1 MQLVVVLIA
10 KSYQR
15 KRPAMRFNFD
25 SPDIPDVLL
34 ERRDKGR
41 VVFLCGAGVSF
52 SSGLPGFAE
61 LTEYVVDFYQPA
73 EDSELYKA
81 FQPWIDRNT
90 KEDTPKVPLDQIFHM
105 LYQEYGRE
113 DVNKL
118 VAQRLAEH
126 KPDGD
131 AGYEH
136 GLIRQLSTS
145 SDGKPQIVTTN
156 FDLLLELGDGKDLP
170 RHEPPAFPD
179 IKLGASLEGI
189 TYLHGRLNDTG
200 EGHHPYILS
209 SADFGRAY
217 LSEGWATSFI
227 LKLLDS
233 YTVVLIGYQAEDPQ
247 VKYLLQGLNH
257 DGQYD
262 RTKIYAFDKGE
273 PEDIEVKWRDR
284 GVTAIAY
291 SDHPVLWSTLEAW
304 AERAKDHRAWRSKV
318 LEMAQKTPSELEPH
332 ERGMVAHLVKSNA
345 GARAFA
351 NAENPPHAEWLCV
364 FDAAVRA
371 GNIATDY
378 LSNSKFDP
386 LDAYGMD
393 SDPARFED
401 RRGLEGD
408 DDNDSPVVIY
418 EDLLTGSWADGH
430 SNALDCRLGSKQVGL
445 PSRLASLSRWIR
457 RIHDSPVVAW
467 WAVKKLGLYPTLEIE
482 LKGLAQ
488 RKDIHRNCLKA
499 WALIFDGIKQHAA
512 PYHYRPYYT
521 LLGLLKTQGWTDEVL
536 VFVNNEMAPYL
547 CYSPPTGVNGVI
559 PPRSEWDDV
568 ELHHLGYWEVKSPFR
583 DITKIDLPKENLLK
597 LARILEGHL
606 SLSDMYHERIDSVMS
621 YPPSCYP
628 DVVSEED
635 YQEFN
640 FFRLVFDGLAQ
651 HAPNDARIMAS
662 GWHFNDGLQFI
673 KLKLY
678 ALNFRSL
685 FTASEV
691 TDAICTIDRTLFW
704 SDKSRQEL
712 LFLIKGRWGELSTL
726 EKERVISKLLEGP
739 ERYEYWSESEYPKY
753 KDDTVAEYLRWID
766 IQQELIPVS
775 LMDTYDTLVPA
786 LNQVSEERIKSL
798 AEPRRVRVSSITQDE
813 STDPISGLPAHKI
826 IAAIDA
832 IEPRGFSSFVNKAPF
847 SGLVKDEPRR
857 ALAALLYL
865 SKRGEYPVAYWNKI
879 LQDWSEIDDPKVHN
893 TLLRRLGMLPKGVLV
908 EISHALSSWF
918 DKFLVTMLN
927 DNEEALWFAFDE
939 FIDAIWQSEEDVAKS
954 SIVDTTRGG
963 RSLNLSRRTYGH
975 AINSPAGKIT
985 ESLFKQLKAMNL
997 ERGDGIPDF
1006 IKSRFPKLTTLGGEG
1021 QDYAVVIF
1029 SKFTEWMMWL
1039 DADWTV
1045 KNTIPWF
1052 SFEHENSE
1060 PAWNGFISNSKVPN
1074 LPFLEH
1080 IREHLKIL
1088 FPQIYKWSWGEG
1100 ERKVAAQIIIELG
1113 MPHEDVPLCLESQD
1127 FRNSIRNMKDTQ
1139 RREAIHYLGV
1149 AGKRDGGVW
1158 DYRVIPF
1165 INNVWPREKKFRTK
1179 SEVQAW
1185 ISFLIHSKEM
1195 LPNLLK
1201 ITRWCLTPVR
1211 LDSYWMHELT
1221 YDGQDRVS
1229 LATAYPEEILELC
1242 SLVTPNNS
1250 TGLPIH
1256 LEDVL
1261 DLIDQAKPGLV
1272 KDKRFQSLLD
1282 LVESA

>member
-1 MQLVVVLIA
+1 
-10 KSYQR
+10 
-15 KRPAMRFNFD
+15 MRFNSD

-41 VVFLCGAGVSF
+41 VVFLCGAGISF

-61 LTEYVVDFYQPA
+61 LTKHVVDFYQPA
-73 EDSELYKA
+73 EDSELYIA
-81 FQPWIDRNT
+81 FQPWVDKEAR
-90 KEDTPKVPLDQIFHM
+90 EDTPKVPLDQVFHM

-113 DVNKL
+113 EVNEL
-118 VAQRLAEH
+118 VANRLAEF
-126 KPDGD
+126 KPDGG

-189 TYLHGRLNDTG
+189 TYLHGRLNNTG
-200 EGHHPYILS
+200 EGRHPYILS

-227 LKLLDS
+227 LRLLES
-233 YTVVLIGYQAEDPQ
+233 YTVVLVGYQAEDPQ

-291 SDHPVLWSTLEAW
+291 SDHPVLWTTLEAW
-304 AERAKDHRAWRSKV
+304 AERAKDHRAWRSRV
-318 LEMAQKTPSELEPH
+318 LGLAQKNPSELEPH
-332 ERGMVAHLVKSNA
+332 ERGMVAHLVRSNA

-351 NAENPPHAEWLCV
+351 NAAPPPHAEWLCV
-364 FDAAVRA
+364 FDAGIRA
-371 GNIATDY
+371 GSAVTDY
-378 LSNSKFDP
+378 FNKSQFDP
-386 LDAYGMD
+386 LDAYGLD
-393 SDPARFED
+393 SDPERID
-401 RRGLEGD
+401 NKKGLEGD
-408 DDNDSPVVIY
+408 DDDDSPVVMY
-418 EDLLTGSWADGH
+418 EDLLTGSWGDGH
-430 SNALDCRLGSKQVGL
+430 SNALDCRLGSKQIGL
-445 PSRLASLSRWIR
+445 PSRLASLSLWIK

-467 WAVKKLGLYPTLEIE
+467 WAVKKLGLHPTLETD
-482 LKGLAQ
+482 LKRLSQ
-488 RKDIHRNCLKA
+488 RKDIHPNCFKA
-499 WALIFDGIKQHAA
+499 WALIFDAVKQHAA
-512 PYHYRPYYT
+512 SYYYRPHYV
-521 LLGLLKTQGWTDEVL
+521 LLDLLKTQGWTEEVL
-536 VFVNNEMAPYL
+536 VFINDEMVPYL
-547 CYSPPTGVNGVI
+547 CYSPDTGINGAI
-559 PPRSEWDDV
+559 PPRSEWDNI
-568 ELHHLGYWEVKSPFR
+568 ELHHLGNWEVKSPFR
-583 DITKIDLPKENLLK
+583 DLTKIDLPKEKNLLK

-606 SLSDMYHERIDSVMS
+606 RLSERHHERIGSVMF

-628 DVVSEED
+628 DVVSKEN

-640 FFRLVFDGLAQ
+640 LFRIVFDDLAKSS
-651 HAPNDARIMAS
+651 PDEARIMAS
-662 GWHFNDGLQFI
+662 GWRFDDGLQFL

-678 ALNFRSL
+678 ALNLRAL
-685 FTASEV
+685 FSSSEV
-691 TDAICTIDRTLFW
+691 AEAICNLKRALFW

-712 LFLIKGRWGELSTL
+712 LYLIKGRWGELSTI
-726 EKERVISKLLEGP
+726 EREGVIGKLLEGP
-739 ERYEYWSESEYPKY
+739 EKSEYWSESEYPMY
-753 KDDTVAEYLRWID
+753 RADSVAEYLKWID
-766 IQQELIPVS
+766 IQREVIPAN
-775 LMDTYDTLVPA
+775 LLDTYDTVVPA
-786 LNQVSEERIKSL
+786 LDQVTDARVKSL
-798 AEPRRVRVSSITQDE
+798 AEPRIMQFSSISQDE
-813 STDPISGLPAHKI
+813 SIDPIRGLPAHKI

-832 IEPRGFSSFVNKAPF
+832 IEPRESGSFVNKVPF
-847 SGLVKDEPRR
+847 TGLVKQDPRK

-865 SKRGEYPVAYWNKI
+865 AKKGEYPIGYWNQI
-879 LQDWSEIDDPKVHN
+879 LQDWPEIDDSITHRV
-893 TLLRRLGMLPKGVLV
+893 LLRRVGLLPQYVML

-918 DKFLVTMLN
+918 DNFFVTMLK
-927 DNEEALWFAFDE
+927 DNEEALWFVFDK

-975 AINSPAGKIT
+975 AINSPAGKLT
-985 ESLFKQLKAMNL
+985 GCLFKQLHAMNL
-997 ERGDGIPDF
+997 ESGEGVPDF
-1006 IKSRFPKLTTLGGEG
+1006 IKSRFDKLTSLGGEG
-1021 QDYAVVIF
+1021 QDHAIIIF
-1029 SKFTEWMMWL
+1029 SKFAEWMLWL
-1039 DADWTV
+1039 DSDWTV
-1045 KNTIPWF
+1045 NNVIPWF
-1052 SFEHENSE
+1052 DFKHESSE

-1088 FPQIYKWSWGEG
+1088 FPQIYNWSWGEG

-1113 MPHEDVPLCLESQD
+1113 MPHEDVPLCLEFQD
-1127 FRNSIRNMKDTQ
+1127 FRNNIRNMKDTQ

-1185 ISFLIHSKEM
+1185 INFLIHSKEM

-1221 YDGQDRVS
+1221 YDYQDRVP
-1229 LATAYPEEILELC
+1229 LATAYPEEVLELC

-1250 TGLPIH
+1250 TGLPVH

-1261 DLIDQAKPGLV
+1261 DQIEQAKPGLV